1 MAHAV
6 THICLLYKE
15 NVITKY
21 ITKKTSW
28 VCNLYCILTI
38 WNSSIE
44 ICLQLRI
51 LFLFILKF
59 IFLCTYTFTVCVL
72 IHDLVLL
79 GFALHI
85 HKITFCLRFI
95 FASAFSLVVKLY
107 DVRNPWIGPPGTP
120 TIQDLRFLIFHKAR
134 LPKQRVVSYSF
145 SLFHLCYT
153 I

>member
-1 MAHAV
+1 MTYA
-6 THICLLYKE
+6 
-15 NVITKY
+15 Y
-21 ITKKTSW
+21 IVLTTSIFDGSCCHSYMSLIQGEGYNQIYNIKDFMSMW
-28 VCNLYCILTI
+28 FILRSFLNLYFVVLIL
-38 WNSSIE
+38 
-44 ICLQLRI
+44 LL
-51 LFLFILKF
+51 L
-59 IFLCTYTFTVCVL
+59 CVL
-72 IHDLVLL
+72 IQNLVLL